1 MHVYSLSMYSFQ
13 ESWKWLIYT
22 RTQNVNRPK
31 ETDDSSPPKKKQKL
45 NLQKHQ
51 YPAIPPSADDELS
64 CKTNL
69 ELLQGEWEK
78 PKNGDPLKVK
88 NLFIRTHTLRRAE
101 VLNDENVTTQSIL
114 QKYPML
120 KKSSYVSRMY
130 MVVLQDY
137 LYTCAG

>member
-1 MHVYSLSMYSFQ
+1 MHVYSLSIHSFQ
-13 ESWKWLIYT
+13 EAWKWLIYT

-45 NLQKHQ
+45 NIQKHQ
-51 YPAIPPSADDELS
+51 YPVIPPSADDEVS

-69 ELLQGEWEK
+69 ELEGEWEK

-88 NLFIRTHTLRRAE
+88 NLFIRIHAIRRAE
-101 VLNDENVTTQSIL
+101 VLNAQSML

-120 KKSSYVSRMY
+120 KKSSYVSHTY
-130 MVVLQDY
+130 E
-137 LYTCAG
+137 LYCKIIFIHMCRLK